1 MLDRQAWP
9 STLLLRPLPA
19 YHWPP
24 KHLSPLLVLCLLAP
38 RAAAALTTR
47 GSGIRFPCIPRM
59 NTRHA
64 LSALTTGFFAALLP
78 AAAGGA
84 RPNIVYVLSD
94 DVADTLA
101 AKAVKFIE
109 AN

>member
-1 MLDRQAWP
+1 
-9 STLLLRPLPA
+9 
-19 YHWPP
+19 
-24 KHLSPLLVLCLLAP
+24 
-38 RAAAALTTR
+38 
-47 GSGIRFPCIPRM
+47 M